1 MSLTSRVTD
10 ARLKARYRA
19 EARFK
24 GYCITALLLAMTFL
38 VVFFFDIIRQG
49 YPAFYR
55 AEIQT
60 QITYSERSVEIPTL
74 AVLRRRPGS
83 DGYRAATA
91 PGQLTEIG
99 SSAAATN

>member
-10 ARLKARYRA
+10 DRLKRRYRA

-24 GYCITALLLAMTFL
+24 GYCIVALLLAMTFL

-60 QITYSERSVEIPTL
+60 QITYSERSVEIPWQWPRTC
-74 AVLRRRPGS
+74 ARSSPG
-83 DGYRAATA
+83 GCCA
-91 PGQLTEIG
+91 PSPWRCRT
-99 SSAAATN
+99 TPR